1 MFTIYSTH
9 YRWLAVHIQTFSQTA
24 LRFQVQFG
32 KKYKEWAW
40 AAWMNH
46 ELWRTF
52 SVPWLHRSPALPAL
66 LSQPC
71 SALASCWQRCLPV
84 SGAALRA
91 QARSGCPQHS
101 PACPCSAPIST
112 ELIGFFHLEKESIEA
127 KGKLAAFSSLNLP
140 KIPFCSQVSLQET
153 AREHR
158 QSPLTCLGGIPFLK
172 ITELFLFR
180 IFMFLWASG
189 NYKISHEICVIYN
202 SGHGDFL

>member
-1 MFTIYSTH
+1 MVKFMFTIYSTH

-32 KKYKEWAW
+32 KYKEWAW

-66 LSQPC
+66 LSTCQLLAAVPARVRSGSASTGKVRLPSAQPC
-71 SALASCWQRCLPV
+71 LPLL
-84 SGAALRA
+84 SSHQHRAARVFPP
-91 QARSGCPQHS
+91 R
-101 PACPCSAPIST
+101 
-112 ELIGFFHLEKESIEA
+112 
-127 KGKLAAFSSLNLP
+127 KGKHWSKRKTCSIFISYLP

-153 AREHR
+153 AHEHR
-158 QSPLTCLGGIPFLK
+158 QSPLTCLGGKPFLK
-172 ITELFLFR
+172 ITESFLFR